1 MQGPLNSVQ
10 IPKGRLLL
18 SLVPGAKDLPVSWEL
33 SGRHRLGLTVLC
45 VLSLPLFNSVPWFA
59 ARPTAPSPE
68 SSALSSPENQLLGF
82 LGFGVGGSL
91 VWSSVR

>member
-18 SLVPGAKDLPVSWEL
+18 SLAPGAKDLPVSWEL

-45 VLSLPLFNSVPWFA
+45 VLSLPLFSSVPWFA

-68 SSALSSPENQLLGF
+68 SSALSSPENQPLGF